1 MSDQVKKL
9 SNKEMIC
16 YQFLQLKMLEQMTI
30 LLFLAA
36 IVT

>member
-1 MSDQVKKL
+1 MSGKVKKL

-16 YQFLQLKMLEQMTI
+16 YQLLQANMLEQMTI